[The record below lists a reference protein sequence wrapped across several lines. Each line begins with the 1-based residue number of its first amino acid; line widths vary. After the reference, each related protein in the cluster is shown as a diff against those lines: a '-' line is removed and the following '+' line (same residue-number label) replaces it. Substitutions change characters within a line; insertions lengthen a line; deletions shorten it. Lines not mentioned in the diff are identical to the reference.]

1 MAAVF
6 PDYPDAMRQTVRI
19 AARCNVDLSFK
30 ENYLPNFDVP
40 PGFTLDDYF
49 EHDRARRASQAR
61 LPQAAGARRPR
72 AC

>member
-6 PDYPDAMRQTVRI
+6 PDFADAIARTVQI

-49 EHDRARRASQAR
+49 EHEVRARVRRRGCRSCRSWRRA
-61 LPQAAGARRPR
+61 